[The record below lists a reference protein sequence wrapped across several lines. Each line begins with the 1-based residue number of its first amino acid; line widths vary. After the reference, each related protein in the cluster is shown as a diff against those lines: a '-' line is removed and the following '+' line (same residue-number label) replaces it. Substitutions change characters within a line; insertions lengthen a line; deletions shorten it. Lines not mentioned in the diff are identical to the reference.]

1 MSTATVVNDN
11 TTAKTPLNKII
22 GFGMIAFAL
31 IEAVLAYFVVLGPLF
46 IGPIY
51 DTCERYNAAG
61 TTCAVKLFGKT
72 FASAE
77 EIANTQ
83 IILSLWD
90 TIVNIALVYLVI
102 TGALLLLAFCFIKGF
117 AFAKSY
123 LIAVFG
129 VKALVG
135 LCAVLVPFANTTM
148 TMKVFGIVDAVI
160 CIAACIYFVYID
172 SLDYADEMLLEDAQI
187 AAMKKRGITGGI
199 LCLLTTVFA
208 VLESFAVNA
217 MNGHWSYFLGWL
229 PDANGLGT
237 TELAEGA
244 CLAIIVAAAIIGAIT
259 HIREANWSVYFYFAV
274 GVAGALSNLVG
285 IINRFTGV
293 TYYYTS
299 IGTITMIAA
308 FVVSAVLAVISFTQI
323 KGIFKI
329 KLAGDDKKAATA
341 VLIGVGAIALSFIFT
356 LVAVLMWDKILY
368 GTLSFGAMD
377 YITFVVYGAIS
388 VFLIAALLGGYS
400 FTKFGTLALFVI
412 VAANNFSSIFTV
424 LSARSAMVQAQL
436 AQGMNYVGYNYIIS
450 AVMFILSLVC
460 CLGLIVL
467 FVVKEVNDY
476 LYEKRFEQTK

>member
-22 GFGMIAFAL
+22 GFGMVVFAL

-46 IGPIY
+46 VKPVYTI
-51 DTCERYNAAG
+51 CENYNANG
-61 TTCAVKLFGKT
+61 TTCIVKLFGKT

-77 EIANTQ
+77 ELANNQ
-83 IILSLWD
+83 IILTLSD
-90 TIVNIALVYLVI
+90 TIVNVALVYLVI
-102 TGALLLLAFCFIKGF
+102 TGALLLLSFCFIKGF

-129 VKALVG
+129 VKALIG
-135 LCAVLVPFANTTM
+135 LSSVLIPFANITM
-148 TMKVFGIVDAVI
+148 TMKIFGVVDALI
-160 CIAACIYFVYID
+160 CIAACIYFVYLDSID
-172 SLDYADEMLLEDAQI
+172 YIDDMLLDDAQI
-187 AAMKKRGITGGI
+187 AAMKKRGINGGI
-199 LCLLTTVFA
+199 LCALTTAFA

-244 CLAIIVAAAIIGAIT
+244 CFTLIVAAAIIGAIT

-293 TYYYTS
+293 TYFYTA
-299 IGTITMIAA
+299 IGTITMIAG
-308 FVVSAVLAVISFTQI
+308 FVVAALLAVMSFMQI

-329 KLAGDDKKAATA
+329 KTNGDEKKPVMA
-341 VLIGVGAIALSFIFT
+341 VLIGAGSILLSFVFT
-356 LVAVLMWDKILY
+356 MVAVLMWDKILY

-377 YITFVVYGAIS
+377 YVAFVVYGAVS
-388 VFLIAALLGGYS
+388 LFLVAALLGGYS
-400 FTKFGTLALFVI
+400 FTKFGTLALYLI

-450 AVMFILSLVC
+450 AVMFILSLIC
-460 CLGLIVL
+460 CLGIIAL
-467 FVVKEVNDY
+467 FAVKGVDDL

>member
-22 GFGMIAFAL
+22 GFGMIVFAV
-31 IEAVLAYFVVLGPLF
+31 IEAVLAYFIVLGPLF
-46 IGPIY
+46 VSPIY
-51 DTCERYNAAG
+51 ATCERYNAAG
-61 TTCAVKLFGKT
+61 TTCIVKLFGKT

-77 EIANTQ
+77 EIANNQ

-90 TIVNIALVYLVI
+90 TIVNVALIYLII
-102 TGALLLLAFCFIKGF
+102 TGMLLLLSFCFIKGF

-129 VKALVG
+129 AKALIG
-135 LCAVLVPFANTTM
+135 LSAILVPFANTGM
-148 TMKVFGIVDAVI
+148 TMKVFGVADAVL
-160 CIAACIYFVYID
+160 CIIACIYFVYLD
-172 SLDYADEMLLEDAQI
+172 SIEYADEMLLEDAQI
-187 AAMKKRGITGGI
+187 AAMKKRGISGGI

-217 MNGHWSYFLGWL
+217 MNGHWSYYLGWL
-229 PDANGLGT
+229 PDASGAGT

-244 CLAIIVAAAIIGAIT
+244 CLAIIVAAAFIGAIT
-259 HIREANWSVYFYFAV
+259 HIRESNWSVYFYFAV

-308 FVVSAVLAVISFTQI
+308 FVVAALLAVMSFAQI
-323 KGIFKI
+323 KGIFKL
-329 KLAGDDKKAATA
+329 KVSADDKKPATA
-341 VLIGVGAIALSFIFT
+341 VLIGVAAIALSFILT
-356 LVAVLMWDKILY
+356 MVGVLMWDKILY

-388 VFLIAALLGGYS
+388 IFLIAALLGGYS
-400 FTKFGTLALFVI
+400 FTKFGTLALFLI

-424 LSARSAMVQAQL
+424 FSARSAMVQAQL
-436 AQGMNYVGYNYIIS
+436 AQGMSYVGYNYIIS
-450 AVMFILSLVC
+450 GVMFILSLVC
-460 CLGLIVL
+460 CLGLIAL
-467 FVVKEVNDY
+467 FAVKGVDDL
-476 LYEKRFEQTK
+476 LYERRFEQTK